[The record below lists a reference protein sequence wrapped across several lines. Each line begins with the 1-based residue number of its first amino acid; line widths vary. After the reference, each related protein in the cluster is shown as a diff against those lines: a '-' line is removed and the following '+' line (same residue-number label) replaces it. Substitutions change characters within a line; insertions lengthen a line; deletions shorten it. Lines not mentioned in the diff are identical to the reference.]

1 MKVQIDKKI
10 SRGRKELGGCEHQ
23 KCMLI
28 IEHFLHKICK
38 NEWYQVLDFSNLKKA
53 ISAKVTAQSLLD
65 FG

>member
-1 MKVQIDKKI
+1 MKVQINKKI

-23 KCMLI
+23 KLI

-38 NEWYQVLDFSNLKKA
+38 NERYQVLDFSNLKKA
-53 ISAKVTAQSLLD
+53 ISAKVIAQSLLD